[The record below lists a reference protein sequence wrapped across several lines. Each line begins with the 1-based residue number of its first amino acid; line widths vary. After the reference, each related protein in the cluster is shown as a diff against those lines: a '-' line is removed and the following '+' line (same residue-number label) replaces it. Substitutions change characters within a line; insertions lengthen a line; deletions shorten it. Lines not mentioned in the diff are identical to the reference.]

1 MSLSCG
7 VTERRRGRVGGDALM
22 PNLFS
27 NMLGVGENDVDEKLK
42 YVGSFGLHTEIFR
55 PIHASR

>member
-1 MSLSCG
+1 
-7 VTERRRGRVGGDALM
+7 M

-42 YVGSFGLHTEIFR
+42 YVGRYAYSFFSAYRCE
-55 PIHASR
+55 